1 MKGVTYMGIL
11 DELLGGGARQ
21 QEYSDFVK
29 RYEQGHPAEGYSDGE
44 VLQRYADVAHAV
56 PAQDYAQAAQEA
68 LARLSPEEQAA
79 FVKMLQERAQARGT
93 QLPGQVTSDP
103 GDLGRVLSDVHQ
115 TPGALRDI
123 LGGAGNQQSQPG
135 GASALENVL
144 GSPLARAALAGI
156 TAMIV
161 KRVMR
166 GPGR

>member
-1 MKGVTYMGIL
+1 MGIL
-11 DELLGGGARQ
+11 DDLLGGGQRQ
-21 QEYSDFVK
+21 REFKDFVN
-29 RYEQGHPAEGYSDGE
+29 RYEQGHPSEGYTDQE
-44 VLQRYADVAHAV
+44 VVQRYQDVAHAV
-56 PAQDYAQAAQEA
+56 PPDQYAQAAAEA
-68 LARLSPEEQAA
+68 LARLSPEERAA

-135 GASALENVL
+135 GASALGNVL